1 MAVDFVSSGHG
12 VDGDY
17 RDKRSVPEF
26 VQPLLVEK
34 TEAMKKEDSI
44 VSKEE
49 EEEESE
55 SDEEIA
61 TPLASKRIVPLSSMD
76 EAAAS
81 NRSTLSHSFNTEC
94 ISYYKKRL

>member
-34 TEAMKKEDSI
+34 TEAMKKEESI
-44 VSKEE
+44 VSK

>member
-1 MAVDFVSSGHG
+1 MDFVSSGYG

-34 TEAMKKEDSI
+34 TEAMKKEDI
-44 VSKEE
+44 AISKEE
-49 EEEESE
+49 EEKESE

-61 TPLASKRIVPLSSMD
+61 TPLASKRTVPLSSTD

-81 NRSTLSHSFNTEC
+81 NKSALSHSFNTEC

>member
-34 TEAMKKEDSI
+34 TEAMKKEESI
-44 VSKEE
+44 VSK
-49 EEEESE
+49 
-55 SDEEIA
+55 DVIGG
-61 TPLASKRIVPLSSMD
+61 KRPPIPEYVPPCWLRCELVSG
-76 EAAAS
+76 
-81 NRSTLSHSFNTEC
+81 
-94 ISYYKKRL
+94 RL

>member
-34 TEAMKKEDSI
+34 TEAMKKEESI

-49 EEEESE
+49 EESD